1 MKALSQPVDTAKKQ
15 KLLILVG
22 LYSLA
27 CAIMLSG
34 VLFGVYSMFAG
45 ITFKLFG
52 VDMPGLILGLM
63 VAYFGMRSFVSVN
76 RLRPE
81 LLSADARFSWG
92 NFRREKDAKPQR
104 KSKNR

>member
-1 MKALSQPVDTAKKQ
+1 MKALSQPVEPAKKQ

-22 LYSLA
+22 LYALA

-34 VLFGVYSMFAG
+34 ALFGVYSVFAG
-45 ITFKLFG
+45 VTFKLFG
-52 VDMPGLILGLM
+52 VDMPGLVLGLM

-92 NFRREKDAKPQR
+92 NFRREKNTKPR
-104 KSKNR
+104 GKVKSR